1 LRLTAN
7 IIWRVSAAPAW
18 VNPVHA
24 HLCRCDPNG
33 LATRREILILAA
45 FEDFSTVG
53 RRGFM
58 NKFVVAGLG
67 VLCFAPVALPM
78 LFATNDAFPNWAYPV
93 DPPPTS
99 TRAQQPN
106 DEGALLHVPDSDVA
120 LTRTQIEDGES
131 APDWHP
137 NDHPPMPDIVKNGRP
152 NVRACAYCHQPSGVG
167 RPENASLAGLPEN
180 YIKEQ
185 IDTFKK
191 GLRKGSEP
199 KRVAENVMNQIAAN
213 LTEDEIAE
221 AAHYFSALQL
231 GSFVKVVETDTVP
244 KTFVTDGMLAKSP
257 EAGTEPIGQ
266 RIIEV
271 PEDLARAKNRDP
283 RTPFVAYVPKGS
295 LQGGKPF
302 VIGGALPCIS
312 CHGPDLHG
320 RGDVPHIA
328 GRSPS
333 YILRQLYDIQKSNRA
348 GAVAP
353 MQQVVA
359 GLKLNDMIAI
369 AAYVA
374 SRDP

>member
-1 LRLTAN
+1 
-7 IIWRVSAAPAW
+7 
-18 VNPVHA
+18 
-24 HLCRCDPNG
+24 
-33 LATRREILILAA
+33 
-45 FEDFSTVG
+45 
-53 RRGFM
+53 M

-67 VLCFAPVALPM
+67 ALCFAPVALPM
-78 LFATNDAFPNWAYPV
+78 LFATSDAIPSWAYPV
-93 DPPPTS
+93 DPPAAAGTQAPRDDGT
-99 TRAQQPN
+99 P
-106 DEGALLHVPDSDVA
+106 LHVPGSDVA
-120 LTRTQIEDGES
+120 LTRTQIEDGGTV
-131 APDWHP
+131 ADWHP
-137 NDHPPMPDIVKNGRP
+137 NDHPAMPDIVKKGRP

-167 RPENASLAGLPEN
+167 RPENASLAGLTEN

-199 KRVAENVMNQIAAN
+199 KRVAENLMNQIASN
-213 LTEDEIAE
+213 LTEEEIAD
-221 AAHYFSALQL
+221 AAKYFSALEL

-257 EAGTEPIGQ
+257 GGGTEPIGQ
-266 RIIEV
+266 RIVEV
-271 PEDLARAKNRDP
+271 PEDLTRAKNRDP

-295 LQGGKPF
+295 LQEGKPF
-302 VIGGALPCIS
+302 VTGGALPCIS

-333 YILRQLYDIQKSNRA
+333 YILRQLYDIQKGNRA

-374 SRDP
+374 SLEP